1 MNDAKLKLYER
12 ECHASYDV
20 RTLGKTHKEAATNS
34 ENLIGL
40 TDKNSRLIG

>member
-1 MNDAKLKLYER
+1 MNEAKFKLYER

-20 RTLGKTHKEAATNS
+20 RILGKTHKEAAMNL

-40 TDKNSRLIG
+40 TDKNSQLIG